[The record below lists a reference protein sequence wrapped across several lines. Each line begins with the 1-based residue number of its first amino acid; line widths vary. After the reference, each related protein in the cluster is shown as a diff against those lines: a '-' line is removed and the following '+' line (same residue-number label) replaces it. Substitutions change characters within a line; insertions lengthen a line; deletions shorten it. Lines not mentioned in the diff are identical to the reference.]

1 MIDFES
7 AKKDLLSKNEQVLTS
22 YDSFMNDCLDFYCSK
37 RGLENNADS
46 QKILLEE
53 FKNMEVEDFEKLS
66 LICSTFMYVNDL
78 TNKEARK
85 ACEHQFVLAKECQV
99 AGKYSTGQF
108 LRGNGL
114 ERYALYNNYENLLRA
129 VLKLMSDIHRVS
141 QPIEERIIGLS
152 TFKKMSGSS
161 LSDDDCSDFID
172 MMHLIT
178 NELSK
183 VGLIAAGVMYV
194 EDPNDKENEEG
205 FNKLVASEKLKRVQ
219 DELANNKNIQFM

>member
-37 RGLENNADS
+37 RGLENNA
-46 QKILLEE
+46 
-53 FKNMEVEDFEKLS
+53 
-66 LICSTFMYVNDL
+66 
-78 TNKEARK
+78 
-85 ACEHQFVLAKECQV
+85 QFVLAKECQV